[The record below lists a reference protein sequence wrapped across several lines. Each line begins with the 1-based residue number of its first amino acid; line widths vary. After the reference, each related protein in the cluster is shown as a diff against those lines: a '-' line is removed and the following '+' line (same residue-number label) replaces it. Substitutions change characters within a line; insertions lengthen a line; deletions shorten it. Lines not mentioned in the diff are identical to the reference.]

1 MAITN
6 FIPEIWSARL
16 LESLKKEL
24 VFGGPDVINRD
35 YEGEIA
41 NVGDTVHIVSV
52 GRPTVNDYVANS
64 TVIAPEELADADQT
78 LIINRSKY
86 FAFKI
91 DDVDARQAKPGIMNQ
106 AMDEAAYALRD
117 LADQWV
123 AGMYTGVAPAN
134 ILTPMTTIVSAP
146 TDAYLA
152 LVNLDVVLDQA
163 NVPKEGRFAIVPPA
177 FYGALQKDQ
186 RFTSYQNSGTTETLR
201 NGAVGRASGF
211 EIKESN
217 NCPDLGGGVKVVIA
231 GHPRAWSFAQQI
243 NKTVAYRPEASFSD
257 AIKGLHLY
265 GSKLVTPQALATI
278 NVSPA

>member
-1 MAITN
+1 MAISN

-16 LESLKKEL
+16 LESLKKDL
-24 VFGGPDVINRD
+24 VFGGPNVINHD

-41 NVGDTVHIVSV
+41 NVGDTVHILSV

-64 TVIAPEELADADQT
+64 TVIAPEELTDADQT

-106 AMDEAAYALRD
+106 AMDESSYALRD
-117 LADQWV
+117 VADQWI

-134 ILTPMTTIVSAP
+134 ILTPITTLVSAP
-146 TDAYLA
+146 TDAYVA
-152 LVNLDVVLDQA
+152 LVNLDTRLDQA
-163 NVPKEGRFAIVPPA
+163 NVPKNGRFAVVPPA
-177 FYGALQKDQ
+177 FYGALQLDP
-186 RFTSYQNSGTTETLR
+186 RFTSYLNSGTTDTLL
-201 NGAVGRASGF
+201 NGVVGKASGF
-211 EIKESN
+211 EISESN
-217 NCPDLGGGVKVVIA
+217 NCPDLGAGVKVVIA
-231 GHPRAWSFAQQI
+231 GHSRAWSFAQQI

-265 GSKLVTPQALATI
+265 GSKLVVPQALATI